1 MGAPGWPELGC
12 CTASMDKVR
21 MVLMQSWSNVC
32 WGTAVCWLTETPS
45 VEKWDAHGRGTMA
58 GDTARQEAGAL
69 YCKNRRNGVPLNSE
83 YLGGMHRP
91 ATVSQHGNCDEP
103 GGKKL
108 RFGRKSGSGGGDF
121 AERDEIGFNRDAF
134 GNFHVKQSL
143 KGLESA
149 GVGYGETQ
157 EEFLNGFFA
166 ACVFYGALGGKRG
179 GASDDHDRTR
189 RVEARNEGHQSVVFG
204 EEGIGRLG

>member
-45 VEKWDAHGRGTMA
+45 LEKWDANGRATMA

-69 YCKNRRNGVPLNSE
+69 YCKNRRNGVPLNPE

-103 GGKKL
+103 EGERL
-108 RFGRKSGSGGGDF
+108 RFEPGKFRARGFCG
-121 AERDEIGFNRDAF
+121 ERRDRFQRA
-134 GNFHVKQSL
+134 HLWRSSR
-143 KGLESA
+143 EA
-149 GVGYGETQ
+149 GPQ
-157 EEFLNGFFA
+157 RA
-166 ACVFYGALGGKRG
+166 
-179 GASDDHDRTR
+179 
-189 RVEARNEGHQSVVFG
+189 
-204 EEGIGRLG
+204 